1 MNNIFPGKMLQ
12 QMWGNVLKYTTNS
25 GETTAADGYVPENA
39 PNPGETTAAD
49 GKCPGICTKSGRNH
63 GCRGEMS
70 RKPLQ
75 IREKPRSQR

>member
-39 PNPGETTAAD
+39 PNPGETTVAEV
-49 GKCPGICTKSGRNH
+49 KCPGKCRKTGRNY
-63 GCRGEMS
+63 GRRGEMS
-70 RKPLQ
+70 RKTPL